1 MHSKVNPHIAALPD
15 LPLPRLLSSNT
26 FVQEKRWILKTGI
39 FNAYFPDTLVCMGI
53 AEDLGNL
60 VTVAL
65 LCSGL
70 KLACLQLPVPL
81 AETPWA
87 QDVATLVLMAVM
99 VAGLQAPIKA
109 TLSLP
114 FARGQGTESIKK
126 RFMS

>member
-1 MHSKVNPHIAALPD
+1 MHTEVNPHIAALPD

-53 AEDLGNL
+53 AEDLGSL

-65 LCSGL
+65 LCPGL
-70 KLACLQLPVPL
+70 KLAHLQLPVPL

-87 QDVATLVLMAVM
+87 QDVATLVLVAVK
-99 VAGLQAPIKA
+99 G
-109 TLSLP
+109 
-114 FARGQGTESIKK
+114 
-126 RFMS
+126 